1 MKLSE
6 YAKKN
11 GVTYR
16 TAHNHWKKGLLK
28 GHQLPTGTIIRF
40 FDNFCPKLQKRLNSG
55 YEREPENLRD
65 NTKYSEFT
73 S

>member
-1 MKLSE
+1 MFRLS
-6 YAKKN
+6 N
-11 GVTYR
+11 L
-16 TAHNHWKKGLLK
+16 NW
-28 GHQLPTGTIIRF
+28 F